1 MHLGTENK
9 PLSAEDPAVGRSVL
23 VLGLGNILLQDE
35 GVGVRVVEQMQRR
48 YRIAGA
54 VEVLDG
60 GTAGMSLLEHIR
72 NRDHLIV
79 VDAVKT
85 GQAPGTLITLS
96 GKEVPAF
103 FQSRVSPH
111 QMGLADMLAALEL
124 MGEKPADVTVI
135 GVEPKD
141 LDVGLELSDLVSAR
155 MDALVERLVGKLR
168 SLGFEVDTL
177 DQPRRA
183 PHADNRHDYEQEALQ

>member
-1 MHLGTENK
+1 VHLGTETSPRSTK
-9 PLSAEDPAVGRSVL
+9 DPVVGRSVL
-23 VLGLGNILLQDE
+23 ILGLGNILLQDE
-35 GVGVRVVEQMQRR
+35 GVGVRVVEQLQRQ

-85 GQAPGTLITLS
+85 GQAPGTVITLS
-96 GKEVPAF
+96 GEEVPAF

-124 MGEKPADVTVI
+124 MGEKPADVIVI
-135 GVEPKD
+135 GVEPQN
-141 LDVGLELSDLVSAR
+141 LDVGLELSDLVSTR
-155 MDALVERLVGKLR
+155 MDELVIRLVGKLR
-168 SLGFEVDTL
+168 SLGFEVDAV
-177 DQPRRA
+177 DQPQRGA
-183 PHADNRHDYEQEALQ
+183 A

>member
-1 MHLGTENK
+1 VHLGTETFPRSTK
-9 PLSAEDPAVGRSVL
+9 DPVVGRSVL
-23 VLGLGNILLQDE
+23 ILGLGNILLQDE
-35 GVGVRVVEQMQRR
+35 GVGVRVVEQLQRQ
-48 YRIAGA
+48 YRIVGA

-85 GQAPGTLITLS
+85 GQAPGTVITLS
-96 GKEVPAF
+96 GEEVPAF

-111 QMGLADMLAALEL
+111 QMGLADMLAALDL

-135 GVEPKD
+135 GVEPQN
-141 LDVGLELSDLVSAR
+141 LDVGLELSDLVSTR
-155 MDALVERLVGKLR
+155 MDELVIRLVGKLL
-168 SLGFEVDTL
+168 SLGFEVDAV
-177 DQPRRA
+177 DQPQRGA
-183 PHADNRHDYEQEALQ
+183 A

>member
-1 MHLGTENK
+1 MRPGTENN
-9 PLSAEDPAVGRSVL
+9 PLDAKDPTHGRRVL

-35 GVGVRVVEQMQRR
+35 GVGVRVVERLLRQ
-48 YRIAGA
+48 YRIAEA

-60 GTAGMSLLEHIR
+60 GTAGMALLDHIR

-79 VDAVKT
+79 VDAVRT
-85 GQAPGTLITLS
+85 GLAPGTVITLS
-96 GKEVPAF
+96 GEEVPVF

-135 GVEPKD
+135 GVEPQD
-141 LDVGLELSDLVSAR
+141 LEVGLELSDVVSTR
-155 MDALVERLVGKLR
+155 VDTLVEWLVGKLR
-168 SLGFEVDTL
+168 ALGFEVDVL
-177 DQPRRA
+177 DQPQRGVA
-183 PHADNRHDYEQEALQ
+183 

>member
-1 MHLGTENK
+1 MWSAFLVHLGTENK
-9 PLSAEDPAVGRSVL
+9 PLSAKDPAAGRSVL

-35 GVGVRVVEQMQRR
+35 GVGVRVVEQLQRQ

-60 GTAGMSLLEHIR
+60 GTAGMSLLEHIS

-79 VDAVKT
+79 VDAVRT
-85 GQAPGTLITLS
+85 GQAPGTVITLS
-96 GKEVPAF
+96 GEEVPAF

-141 LDVGLELSDLVSAR
+141 LDVGLELSDLVSR
-155 MDALVERLVGKLR
+155 SMDTLVGRLVGKLR
-168 SLGFEVDTL
+168 SLGFEVDTV
-177 DQPRRA
+177 DQPQRGA
-183 PHADNRHDYEQEALQ
+183 A

>member
-1 MHLGTENK
+1 MHPGTENK
-9 PLSAEDPAVGRSVL
+9 PLSVKDPAVGRSVL

-35 GVGVRVVEQMQRR
+35 GVGVRVVEQLQRQ

-79 VDAVKT
+79 VDAVRT
-85 GQAPGTLITLS
+85 GQAPGTVITLS
-96 GKEVPAF
+96 GDEVPVF

-111 QMGLADMLAALEL
+111 QMGLADTLAVLDL
-124 MGEKPADVTVI
+124 MGEKPADITVI
-135 GVEPKD
+135 GVEPQN
-141 LDVGLELSDLVSAR
+141 LDVGLELSDLVSTR
-155 MDALVERLVGKLR
+155 VDALVGRLVGKLR
-168 SLGFEVDTL
+168 SLGFEVDAV
-177 DQPRRA
+177 DQPQRGA
-183 PHADNRHDYEQEALQ
+183 A

>member
-1 MHLGTENK
+1 MWSAFLVYFGTETK
-9 PLSAEDPAVGRSVL
+9 PLGDKDPAVGRSVL

-35 GVGVRVVEQMQRR
+35 GVGVRVVEQLQRR

-85 GQAPGTLITLS
+85 GQVPGTVITLS
-96 GKEVPAF
+96 GDEVPAF

-141 LDVGLELSDLVSAR
+141 LDVGLELSDLISAR

-168 SLGFEVDTL
+168 SLGLEVERI
-177 DQPRRA
+177 DQPQRGA
-183 PHADNRHDYEQEALQ
+183 A

>member
-1 MHLGTENK
+1 VNLGTETES
-9 PLSAEDPAVGRSVL
+9 LSVKDPAMGRSVL
-23 VLGLGNILLQDE
+23 ILGLGNILLQDE
-35 GVGVRVVEQMQRR
+35 GVGVRVVEQLQRQ
-48 YRIAGA
+48 YQITGA

-85 GQAPGTLITLS
+85 GQAPGTVITLS
-96 GKEVPAF
+96 GDEVPAF

-124 MGEKPADVTVI
+124 MGEKPTEVTVI
-135 GVEPKD
+135 GVEPQN
-141 LDVGLELSDLVSAR
+141 LDVGLELSALVSTR
-155 MDALVERLVGKLR
+155 MDTLVGRLVGKLR
-168 SLGFEVDTL
+168 SLGFEVDTI
-177 DQPRRA
+177 DQPQLGVA
-183 PHADNRHDYEQEALQ
+183 

>member
-1 MHLGTENK
+1 MHLGAENK
-9 PLSAEDPAVGRSVL
+9 PLSAKDPAVGRSAL

-35 GVGVRVVEQMQRR
+35 GVGVRVVEQLQRK
-48 YRIAGA
+48 YQIAGA

-79 VDAVKT
+79 VDAVRT
-85 GQAPGTLITLS
+85 GQAPGTVITLS
-96 GKEVPAF
+96 GDEVPAF

-111 QMGLADMLAALEL
+111 QMGLADTLAVLDL

-135 GVEPKD
+135 GVEPRD
-141 LDVGLELSDLVSAR
+141 LDVGLELSDLVSTR
-155 MDALVERLVGKLR
+155 MDELVIRLVGKLL
-168 SLGFEVDTL
+168 SLGFEVDAV
-177 DQPRRA
+177 DQPQRGA
-183 PHADNRHDYEQEALQ
+183 A

>member
-1 MHLGTENK
+1 MWSALLVHLGTETY
-9 PLSAEDPAVGRSVL
+9 PRSTTDPVVGRSVL
-23 VLGLGNILLQDE
+23 ILGLGNILLQDE
-35 GVGVRVVEQMQRR
+35 GVGVRVVEQLQRQ
-48 YRIAGA
+48 YRISGA

-85 GQAPGTLITLS
+85 GQAPGTVITLS

-124 MGEKPADVTVI
+124 MGEKPAEVTVI
-135 GVEPKD
+135 GVEPQN
-141 LDVGLELSDLVSAR
+141 LDIGLELSDLVSTR
-155 MDALVERLVGKLR
+155 VDELVIRLVGKLL

-177 DQPRRA
+177 DQPQRGTA
-183 PHADNRHDYEQEALQ
+183 